1 MTSALVL
8 ALSKRHGG
16 FVVYSD
22 VSLKGLDCVL
32 IQYGKV
38 IVYASGQL
46 KSHEMNYLMHDLK
59 LAI

>member
-1 MTSALVL
+1 VL
-8 ALSKRHGG
+8 TLSKRHMG

-22 VSLKGLDCVL
+22 VSLKGLGCVF

-38 IVYASGQL
+38 IVYASGHL
-46 KSHEMNYLMHDLK
+46 ESHEMNYLMHNLE